1 MNGDENLGRH
11 DDLLDKPKPRLPA
24 PDNKNVLAPPGLGG
38 KARIAEPGRIGVGV
52 KQPPPLRQVQPEP
65 AQKRPGAK
73 LAGADAPD
81 EQPKYNEAIPQLDRM
96 DETAFEQQNPGNK
109 DAQGLLK
116 GWDRQREARTGA
128 RGKEVTDDM
137 LRAVEAWADNIYRG
151 GNQNPVEVKA
161 ARELH
166 GVYRSLKMFSDRAN
180 DQALTKEQ
188 RDAAATKVGQ
198 LRQVMQSYVHHV
210 TQHHIVR
217 PGHAK
222 FGDND
227 DLLIKQPDGSLK
239 RMPQGNA
246 AIEAKQQEM
255 YGYKPAAERFVPPK
269 RNADVPRN
277 PQQIRQIL
285 GLDENGE
292 LPPEPEKLPAIQRR
306 ENQQRNAQQDVQGF
320 PGLRPDGREVMPRR
334 PLPKPQNAFD
344 AARGWFDQRGI
355 DLPAPRP
362 PLKPGEDPR
371 VRGGILPP
379 DFPDARRQKA
389 AELDAWQK
397 GQAQKR
403 AANLPPGMEVP
414 NPNAVRDPVLLSPRE
429 MEIAGAD
436 GKMGNRM
443 PADATPDEIAA
454 VREKLR
460 RANIQNAMPGRVREK
475 PLQPQ
480 QQPRR
485 PGDPPRVQGGAEQPP
500 GRQELEVPL
509 PPEMVRQREQ
519 IHQEM
524 QKGTIRWEIRG
535 KDVVLARRLPGQN
548 PGFMDA
554 RDAGMLGFK
563 VPSVEEVWKM
573 RDDEKNKR
581 QDENDRK
588 LQDNLQREKELRP
601 PDPPEDDRDALGMG
615 RDALIEEATRLGDK
629 GWSEEAD
636 ESGAKQWYI
645 TFPNGVR
652 MSEKDFKAVTGRD
665 RASLKQFSRRAAPL
679 RYSAEQLQAVVRQ
692 NAGGAVSA
700 GSMAVMQRF
709 LQDMQQHDPDKL
721 HKMLQS
727 NKVPERDSHYK
738 WLDGL
743 GEATKRYLVHLSGQK
758 PDVGGSASKVNPR
771 LAKLAKAVLTD
782 PMSYRRNLRD
792 LHHALLEA
800 SQYGPGSRPVWP
812 DRERLL
818 EVSGKL
824 KALGRTGELDAY
836 LQGVQSGKPMV
847 DLDETPSPRPHQP
860 KPQAGDEPC
869 HDCTGGMK
877 EQVQRLQAR
886 GIRVPDNSANCR

>member
-1 MNGDENLGRH
+1 
-11 DDLLDKPKPRLPA
+11 
-24 PDNKNVLAPPGLGG
+24 
-38 KARIAEPGRIGVGV
+38 
-52 KQPPPLRQVQPEP
+52 
-65 AQKRPGAK
+65 
-73 LAGADAPD
+73 
-81 EQPKYNEAIPQLDRM
+81 
-96 DETAFEQQNPGNK
+96 
-109 DAQGLLK
+109 
-116 GWDRQREARTGA
+116 
-128 RGKEVTDDM
+128 
-137 LRAVEAWADNIYRG
+137 
-151 GNQNPVEVKA
+151 
-161 ARELH
+161 
-166 GVYRSLKMFSDRAN
+166 MFSDRAN
-180 DQALTKEQ
+180 DPALPKEQ

-227 DLLIKQPDGSLK
+227 DLLIRQSDGSFK

-255 YGYKPAAERFVPPK
+255 YGYKPAAERFVPPQ

-320 PGLRPDGREVMPRR
+320 PGLRPDGREAMPRR

-379 DFPDARRQKA
+379 DFPEARRQKA

-403 AANLPPGMEVP
+403 AANLPPGIEVP
-414 NPNAVRDPVLLSPRE
+414 DPNAVRDPVLLSPRE
-429 MEIAGAD
+429 MEIASAD

-524 QKGTIRWEIRG
+524 QKGIIRWEIRG

-554 RDAGMLGFK
+554 RDVGMLGFK

-629 GWSEEAD
+629 GWSEDVDANGVKE
-636 ESGAKQWYI
+636 WYI
-645 TFPNGVR
+645 TFPNGVK
-652 MSEKDFKAVTGRD
+652 MSERDFKAATGRD

-679 RYSAEQLQAVVRQ
+679 RYSAEQLQAIVRQ

-738 WLDGL
+738 WLDSL

-792 LHHALLEA
+792 LHHSLLEA
-800 SQYGPGSRPVWP
+800 NQYGPGSRPVWP

-836 LQGVQSGKPMV
+836 LKGVQSGKPMV

-860 KPQAGDEPC
+860 KPQASEEPC

-886 GIRVPDNSANCR
+886 GIHMPDNIANCG